1 MGEVF
6 SIVVL
11 KAQAEGCAQ
20 GPFIPFAGLAA
31 MDGGTGLEE
40 GGTTAQ
46 LVFYKG
52 VQWAEGKHE

>member
-1 MGEVF
+1 MGERF
-6 SIVVL
+6 CQLLCWRHRLKDVL
-11 KAQAEGCAQ
+11 RDHS
-20 GPFIPFAGLAA
+20 FAGLAK
-31 MDGGTGLEE
+31 MNGGTGLEE